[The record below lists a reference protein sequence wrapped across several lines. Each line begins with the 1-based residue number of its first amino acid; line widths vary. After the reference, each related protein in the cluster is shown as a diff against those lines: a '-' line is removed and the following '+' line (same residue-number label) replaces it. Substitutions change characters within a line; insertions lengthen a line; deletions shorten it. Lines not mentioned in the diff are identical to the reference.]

1 MTPSRPRYAFIERLT
16 EKLLKDAKV
25 TQPPVPAEAL
35 AKAHG
40 CTVRASDLKDYSGVL
55 VRSAGN
61 AVIGVNAK
69 HSEARRR
76 FTIAHELGHLFLHE
90 GQEVRFD
97 HEFRVSLRSDV
108 SSTGTDVEEIEANF
122 FAASL
127 LMPDC
132 LLLKDPRAASI
143 ELEDARALKE
153 LAKSYGVS
161 AQAMSLR
168 LARLIGR
175 KAAPTTVSSVRA

>member
-16 EKLLKDAKV
+16 EKLLRDANV
-25 TQPPVPAEAL
+25 TKPPVPAEL
-35 AKAHG
+35 IAKTHG
-40 CTVRASDLKDYSGVL
+40 CVVRASDLKDVSGVL
-55 VRSAGN
+55 VRSAET
-61 AVIGVNAK
+61 AFIGVNVK
-69 HSEARRR
+69 HSEARRK

-90 GQEVRFD
+90 GREVRFD
-97 HEFRVSLRSDV
+97 HEFRVSLRSGV

-127 LMPDC
+127 LMPDY
-132 LLLKDPRAASI
+132 LLKQDPRAASI
-143 ELEDARALKE
+143 ELEDATAMKD

-161 AQAMSLR
+161 AQAMNLK

-175 KAAPTTVSSVRA
+175 RAASSVA